1 LVIYDAYV
9 LALRGIEESVK
20 EIPDV
25 EIVGAFTEE
34 EDLFK
39 CLQHENADIVIM
51 NLMLKSSQELTLI
64 ENVKKIR
71 EETKIIVFAD
81 FVDDKVLKRA
91 LELGVNAFLGK
102 DTMENELNAC
112 VTSVAKGNYIIP
124 GRVFRENDHDLLTD
138 IEVKILSMVAE
149 EYTNEQIAKE
159 LFISKRTVDTH
170 IANICRKLGVE
181 GRVGSVREGLRLK
194 LVE

>member
-20 EIPDV
+20 EIPGV
-25 EIVGAFTEE
+25 ELVGAFTEE
-34 EDLFK
+34 EDLCN
-39 CLQHENADIVIM
+39 CLQRESVDIVIINM
-51 NLMLKSSQELTLI
+51 MLKSSQGLTLI
-64 ENVKKIR
+64 ETVKKIR

-112 VTSVAKGNYIIP
+112 ITSVAKGNYIIP
-124 GRVFRENDHDLLTD
+124 GSVFKDNDNDLLTD
-138 IEVKILSMVAE
+138 MEVKILSMIAD

-170 IANICRKLGVE
+170 VANICRKLGVE

>member
-1 LVIYDAYV
+1 
-9 LALRGIEESVK
+9 
-20 EIPDV
+20 
-25 EIVGAFTEE
+25 VGAFTEE

-39 CLQHENADIVIM
+39 CLRHENADIVIM